1 VFRSSATARD
11 DRRVWAER
19 PVVFATA
26 QRDRCHA
33 PGRLRPRASASARSR
48 AGINHSI
55 KHASDDEPVDTGH
68 DDVAVCAWPAR

>member
-1 VFRSSATARD
+1 VFRSGPAARD
-11 DRRVWAER
+11 DRRVWAEG

-33 PGRLRPRASASARSR
+33 PGRLRPRASARSR

-55 KHASDDEPVDTGH
+55 EHASDDEPVDSGH
-68 DDVAVCAWPAR
+68 DDVAVHAWSVR

>member
-1 VFRSSATARD
+1 VFRSGAAARD

-33 PGRLRPRASASARSR
+33 PGRLGPRGSARSR

-55 KHASDDEPVDTGH
+55 GHASSDIEPVDTGH
-68 DDVAVCAWPAR
+68 DDVAVSAWSVS